1 MASSVEHLRQAGGAQ
16 ANVQHQQSA
25 GAQPVNQAECDP
37 IYRFKLLLPRLKESL
52 VVCMAY
58 GNVVK
63 KTGIRTRSPESLA

>member
-52 VVCMAY
+52 VVCMAMLIR
-58 GNVVK
+58 

>member
-16 ANVQHQQSA
+16 ANVQHQQSV

-52 VVCMAY
+52 VVCMAMLLRKLEFEPDPL
-58 GNVVK
+58 N
-63 KTGIRTRSPESLA
+63 L